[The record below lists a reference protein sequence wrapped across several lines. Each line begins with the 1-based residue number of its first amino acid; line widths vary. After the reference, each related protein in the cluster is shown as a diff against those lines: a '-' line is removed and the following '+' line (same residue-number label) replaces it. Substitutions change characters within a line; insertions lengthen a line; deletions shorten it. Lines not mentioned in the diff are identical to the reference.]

1 MSIGY
6 LVYKLTMGKLR
17 SKLVAKASPSVIA
30 NVSDD
35 LRKADN
41 PDFVP
46 GNLFEEETD
55 KDANS
60 ERANEGSCS
69 DNRKDS

>member
-1 MSIGY
+1 M
-6 LVYKLTMGKLR
+6 VMGKIK
-17 SKLVAKASPSVIA
+17 SKLIAKASPSVIA

-46 GNLFEEETD
+46 GSLFEEETD
-55 KDANS
+55 KDADS
-60 ERANEGSCS
+60 GQLNEGSFT
-69 DNRKDS
+69 DNRKDC